1 MPSVEEMLTKELA
14 QLTARQETLRRELKE
29 LPQDYVSKKE
39 IKGHSYFYLQHREGP
54 RVKSRLIKQGM
65 LEPILEKQQR
75 KKQLKQELRELTQQ
89 QKQLQKLLKREQRR
103 RLFGAVKQK
112 TV

>member
-1 MPSVEEMLTKELA
+1 MPSAEEMLTAELA
-14 QLTARQETLRRELKE
+14 QLTARQEALRRELKE
-29 LPQDYVSKKE
+29 LPRDYVSRKE
-39 IKGHSYFYLQHREGP
+39 IKGRDYFYLQHREGHSI
-54 RVKSRLIKQGM
+54 KSQLIKQGM

-89 QKQLQKLLKREQRR
+89 QKQLMKLLKREQRR